1 MELKP
6 SNRVRMSQDGDK
18 AVLLIK
24 DVYEDDAGDI
34 TCELSNKKG
43 KESSTAKLKVQSRY
57 TGQTTKTTEKTM
69 NKITNK
75 ITREK
80 LTNQTMLV
88 QFLLTLTNFTP
99 PSWTLNL

>member
-1 MELKP
+1 MLSSKLALHIHYFPRTRFKNGVELKP

-43 KESSTAKLKVQSRY
+43 KESSTSKLKVQSKY
-57 TGQTTKTTEKTM
+57 TCQTVKCLIIVTIK
-69 NKITNK
+69 N
-75 ITREK
+75 
-80 LTNQTMLV
+80 
-88 QFLLTLTNFTP
+88 
-99 PSWTLNL
+99 

>member
-1 MELKP
+1 
-6 SNRVRMSQDGDK
+6 MSQDGDK

-57 TGQTTKTTEKTM
+57 TCEKAKPIKKIL
-69 NKITNK
+69 NKITKNV
-75 ITREK
+75 TREK
-80 LTNQTMLV
+80 QTNQTMLV
-88 QFLLTLTNFTP
+88 HFLLKLTNFTS
-99 PSWTLNL
+99 PS

>member
-1 MELKP
+1 
-6 SNRVRMSQDGDK
+6 MSQDGDK

-57 TGQTTKTTEKTM
+57 ICQTTKTIEKTM

-80 LTNQTMLV
+80 QTNQTVLV
-88 QFLLTLTNFTP
+88 HFLLKLTNFTP
-99 PSWTLNL
+99 PS